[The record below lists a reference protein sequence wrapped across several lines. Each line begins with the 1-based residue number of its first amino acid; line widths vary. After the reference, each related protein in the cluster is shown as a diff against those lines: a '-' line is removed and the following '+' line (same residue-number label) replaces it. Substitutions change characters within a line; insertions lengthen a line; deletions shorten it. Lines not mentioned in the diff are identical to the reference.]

1 MKKKN
6 RIKYSNG
13 SSVIKKTDLG
23 KVGELESKYT
33 ANTNFQSVDQLYT
46 KKFGNTK
53 INLSRYKDSTG
64 NRSKGR
70 SIEQNFGDGY
80 SVNFNY
86 TNPKFG
92 PSRYGL
98 TFRKSI

>member
-33 ANTNFQSVDQLYT
+33 ANTNFQSVDQIL
-46 KKFGNTK
+46 K
-53 INLSRYKDSTG
+53 
-64 NRSKGR
+64 
-70 SIEQNFGDGY
+70 
-80 SVNFNY
+80 
-86 TNPKFG
+86 
-92 PSRYGL
+92 
-98 TFRKSI
+98 